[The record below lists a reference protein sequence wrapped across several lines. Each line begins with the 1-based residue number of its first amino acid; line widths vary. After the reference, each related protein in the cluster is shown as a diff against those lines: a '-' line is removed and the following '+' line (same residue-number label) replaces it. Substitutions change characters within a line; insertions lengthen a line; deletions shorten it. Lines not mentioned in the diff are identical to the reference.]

1 MPGQNI
7 KNYYFNR
14 FDARLSQRDNFDITL
29 SSDYDGYDSEVVFST
44 KLIGEDNGNVL
55 PVNIDLNSVFQ
66 VKMILLRR
74 G

>member
-55 PVNIDLNSVFQ
+55 PVNIDLNSASLV
-66 VKMILLRR
+66 VHRK
-74 G
+74 